1 MNEEKI
7 IGLIAGA
14 GRLPVIVANAA
25 KKCGYKIIC
34 IGLEDNVA
42 DELKAIVDFYYP
54 VALARC
60 GGWIR
65 KLRKHKAHK
74 TIMVGKVEKKRIY
87 TPFRILRYIPDWRA
101 IRIWYWRLRKQD
113 KTVDLLLGA
122 IADELASGGIIL
134 QDSTMFNQKDL
145 ADEGLMTNGKV
156 NANIMEDIKFGFK
169 IAKILGQA
177 DIGQAVTIKE
187 QETIAVEAIEGT
199 SKMLERTSQLCGK
212 GWTLVKTAK
221 PNQDL
226 RFDVPC
232 IGIDTINSIVKLG
245 GICIAVEAKKTF
257 IIDKEQT
264 IELANKNGITIYGI
278 TESSS

>member
-14 GRLPVIVANAA
+14 GRLPVIVADAA
-25 KKCGYKIIC
+25 KKSGYKIIC
-34 IGLEDNVA
+34 VGLEDNVA

-54 VALARC
+54 AALARC

-65 KLRKHKAHK
+65 KLRKHNAYK

-134 QDSTMFNQKDL
+134 QDSTMFNEKDL

-156 NANIMEDIKFGFK
+156 NTNVMEDIKFGFK

-199 SKMLERTSQLCGK
+199 SKMLERTSHLCGK
-212 GWTLVKTAK
+212 GWTLVKVAK

-232 IGIDTINSIVKLG
+232 IGVDTVNSIAKLG
-245 GICIAVEAKKTF
+245 GICIAIEAKKTF

-264 IELANKNGITIYGI
+264 IQLANKNGIAIYGI